1 MPIRVYD
8 YRRDIRNL
16 EITPEIRARFMRLGP
31 HETADRHSHD
41 LGHEVFLVLE
51 GRMEVEANGERAV
64 LGPGQ
69 FAFSRANEHHQVRN
83 LGDTPVILY
92 LSVTPHIEP
101 THTFWSEDGER
112 LPPRYGGTT
121 AWSAPDAEPAGPQA
135 SLAELAERQAAALRQ
150 LQEALGEA
158 LAAQERL
165 DTALK
170 QHGDDGP
177 APDDAA
183 ALKASIDAMWEG
195 LRPLFRAAPQVA
207 AAWNELAVAAAGPAR
222 GRG

>member
-51 GRMEVEANGERAV
+51 GQMEVEANGERAV

-101 THTFWSEDGER
+101 THTFWSDGER

-121 AWSAPDAEPAGPQA
+121 AWSAPDGAEGAPRA
-135 SLAELAERQAAALRQ
+135 SLTDLVERQGAALKE
-150 LQEALGEA
+150 LQAAVGEA

-165 DTALK
+165 QAAL
-170 QHGDDGP
+170 QRHGGDAAAGDDG
-177 APDDAA
+177 AA
-183 ALKASIDAMWEG
+183 TKAAIDAMWDA
-195 LRPLFRAAPQVA
+195 LLPLFRAAPQTA
-207 AAWNELAVAAAGPAR
+207 AAWNALAVAAAGLAH

>member
-51 GRMEVEANGERAV
+51 GQMEVEANGERAV

-69 FAFSRANEHHQVRN
+69 FALSRANEHHQVRN

-101 THTFWSEDGER
+101 THTFWNDGER

-121 AWSAPDAEPAGPQA
+121 AWSAPDATQEGPQA
-135 SLAELAERQAAALRQ
+135 SLAELAERQGAALRQ
-150 LQEALGEA
+150 LQSALEAA

-165 DTALK
+165 DAAL
-170 QHGDDGP
+170 QPPAASGRATDD
-177 APDDAA
+177 A

-195 LRPLFRAAPQVA
+195 LLPLFRATPRLA
-207 AAWNELAVAAAGPAR
+207 AAWNALAVAAAGP
-222 GRG
+222 GRGQG